1 MVDTR
6 VATSTVSLNNTNFP
20 TWKVQMKMLLMKQGV
35 WRIVEETE
43 DIPDE
48 EDFAAYRK
56 YRDRRDKALAS
67 IVLAV
72 DTNLLYL
79 IGTDPK
85 DPVEVWH
92 KLLDQFQKKT

>member
-79 IGTDPK
+79 
-85 DPVEVWH
+85 
-92 KLLDQFQKKT
+92 KLVLTQKIL